1 MPFKNFL
8 LQRKHELGTH
18 GRFAKF
24 ALQDKNYPF
33 NESFINQLKYLE
45 EHDAPTTALEALA
58 DTCKEYSK

>member
-45 EHDAPTTALEALA
+45 EHDAPTTA
-58 DTCKEYSK
+58 